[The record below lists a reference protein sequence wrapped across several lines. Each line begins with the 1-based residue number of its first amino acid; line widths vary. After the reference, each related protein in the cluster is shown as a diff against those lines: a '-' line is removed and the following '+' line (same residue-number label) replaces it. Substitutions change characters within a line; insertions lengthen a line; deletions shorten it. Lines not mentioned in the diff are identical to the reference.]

1 MLEGGSIKD
10 AQAKVIKVK
19 TECWCVIRS
28 RQKSKKYLVIAREL
42 AIQGPVDK
50 WEEAEMLVREEVKKN
65 GKTGAAK
72 SEADKKIERSRLEA
86 KLEAKKKAQGS
97 KASKY
102 CWSES
107 SFRELQ
113 RASES
118 FFKTLQFPGVNLNL
132 LNYYCRC
139 SM

>member
-1 MLEGGSIKD
+1 M
-10 AQAKVIKVK
+10 
-19 TECWCVIRS
+19 
-28 RQKSKKYLVIAREL
+28 IAREL

-65 GKTGAAK
+65 DKTGAAK

-132 LNYYCRC
+132 RNYYCRDAYVLR
-139 SM
+139 

>member
-28 RQKSKKYLVIAREL
+28 RQKSKKYLMIAREL

-86 KLEAKKKAQGS
+86 KLEAKLEAQI
-97 KASKY
+97 
-102 CWSES
+102 S
-107 SFRELQ
+107 SQ
-113 RASES
+113 I
-118 FFKTLQFPGVNLNL
+118 
-132 LNYYCRC
+132 
-139 SM
+139 